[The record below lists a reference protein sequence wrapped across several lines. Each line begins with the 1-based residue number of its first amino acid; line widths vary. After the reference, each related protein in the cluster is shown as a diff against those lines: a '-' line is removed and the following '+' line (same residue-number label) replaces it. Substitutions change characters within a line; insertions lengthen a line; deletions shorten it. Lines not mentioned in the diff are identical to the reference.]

1 MDYYTTLRRE
11 TVKSA
16 RFDPLIFLYARFDAA
31 WLLVS
36 FLFLIGPSIVQVVVS
51 IVKDFS

>member
-16 RFDPLIFLYARFDAA
+16 RFDPLIFLYAHPGMKARSTATFS
-31 WLLVS
+31 LLT
-36 FLFLIGPSIVQVVVS
+36 
-51 IVKDFS
+51 

>member
-16 RFDPLIFLYARFDAA
+16 RFDPLIFLYAHLGDEGAFDGRGYWCSSTPISQEAA
-31 WLLVS
+31 RS
-36 FLFLIGPSIVQVVVS
+36 HT
-51 IVKDFS
+51 